1 MLPNLLQSI
10 TDRIL
15 YRRGYFRMV
24 DATSAR
30 SAPAMAK
37 SIVDAFAPRRIVD
50 YGCGTGSLLG
60 CLRSLGVE
68 ARGTEFSA
76 VARQSCRIRGLDVVG
91 LDFRRAP
98 SKPPFGEADVA
109 TSFEVA
115 EHLPAFAGEVLVR
128 LLASTA
134 PMVVFSAATPGQGG
148 QGHINEQPH
157 SYWIEAFARHGMSWD
172 ARQSREFQVAWRE
185 SHVESWYC
193 DNVMVFRLLESV
205 GSRSR

>member
-1 MLPNLLQSI
+1 MLPSLLQFI
-10 TDRIL
+10 ADRIL

-37 SIVDAFAPRRIVD
+37 SIVDAFAPTRVVD
-50 YGCGTGSLLG
+50 YGCGTGSLLA
-60 CLRSLGVE
+60 CFRSLGVK

-115 EHLPAFAGEVLVR
+115 EHLPAFAGEELVR

-157 SYWIEAFARHGMSWD
+157 AYWIDAFVRRGMGWD
-172 ARQSREFQVAWRE
+172 EGLSRAFQAAWRDAQ
-185 SHVESWYC
+185 VESWYC
-193 DNVMVFRLLESV
+193 DNVMVFQRRRAEKALS
-205 GSRSR
+205 

>member
-37 SIVDAFAPRRIVD
+37 SIANAFAPRRVVD
-50 YGCGTGSLLG
+50 YGCGTGSLLA
-60 CLRSLGVE
+60 CFRSLAVE
-68 ARGTEFSA
+68 ARGTEFA
-76 VARQSCRIRGLDVVG
+76 TVARQSCRIRGLEVVR

-98 SKPPFGEADVA
+98 SKPPFGQADVA

-115 EHLPAFAGEVLVR
+115 EHLPAFAGEELVR
-128 LLASTA
+128 LLACTA
-134 PMVVFSAATPGQGG
+134 PVVVFSAATPGQGG
-148 QGHINEQPH
+148 HGHINEQPH
-157 SYWIEAFARHGMSWD
+157 SYWIATFGRHGMGWD
-172 ARQSREFQVAWRE
+172 EERSREFQVAWRQA
-185 SHVESWYC
+185 HVEAWYC
-193 DNVMVFRLLESV
+193 DNVMVFSC
-205 GSRSR
+205 